1 MKETSER
8 SAPALVGDLVGHVT
22 ELFRKEIQ
30 LLRAELNEKSNQAIA
45 AIGSIAAGLVVT
57 LTALN
62 VLAAALVVAL
72 ERTGIPGAWS
82 ALIVGGGLAIIAFFL
97 VRGGIAALK
106 ASSLAPD
113 RTARALS
120 RDAALAREQMP

>member
-1 MKETSER
+1 MNDTRER
-8 SAPALVGDLVGHVT
+8 SAPSLVGDLVNHVS

-30 LLRAELNEKSNQAIA
+30 LLRAELNEKSTQAVT
-45 AIGSIAAGLVVT
+45 AIGSIAAGLVVG

-72 ERTGIPGAWS
+72 ERAGVPAGWS
-82 ALIVGGGLAIIAFFL
+82 ALIVGVVLAVIAFVL

-106 ASSLAPD
+106 ATSLAPE
-113 RTARALS
+113 RTTRAVT
-120 RDAALAREQMP
+120 RDAQMAKEQM

>member
-1 MKETSER
+1 MNDIGER
-8 SAPALVGDLVGHVT
+8 SAPALVGDLIGNVS

-30 LLRAELNEKSNQAIA
+30 LLRAELNEKSTQAMV
-45 AIGSIAAGLVVT
+45 AIGSIAAGLVVA

-72 ERTGIPGAWS
+72 ERAGIPATWS

-97 VRGGIAALK
+97 VRGGMAALK

-120 RDAALAREQMP
+120 RDAAMAKEQLQ

>member
-1 MKETSER
+1 MDDAGER
-8 SAPALVGDLVGHVT
+8 SAPALVGDLIGHVS
-22 ELFRKEIQ
+22 ELFRKELQ
-30 LLRAELNEKSNQAIA
+30 LLRVELSEKSTQAVVA
-45 AIGSIAAGLVVT
+45 LGSIAAGLVVA

-72 ERTGIPGAWS
+72 ERAGIPAGWS
-82 ALIVGGGLAIIAFFL
+82 ALIVGGGFAIVAFIV
-97 VRGGIAALK
+97 VRGGLAALK

-120 RDAALAREQMP
+120 RDAAMAKEQL